1 MRAAK
6 PDPIADQALTLGLGI
21 PEEIPKPVGLPAAGS
36 TRPQIFSTTGSKAGW
51 HGFPARLHA
60 GDPPAPQLRAAPSR
74 LAPAR
79 PPRPPPPRPP
89 GAGSSCPRP
98 ARAPPV
104 TRLCGY
110 RGTRAKAGLAPY
122 IQAVTNDVRGSTL
135 TPS

>member
-60 GDPPAPQLRAAPSR
+60 GDPPAPQLRAAPSG
-74 LAPAR
+74 LGPAW
-79 PPRPPPPRPP
+79 PPRPPPPVHGSACTASLGLLPSH
-89 GAGSSCPRP
+89 GLVANAGPER
-98 ARAPPV
+98 
-104 TRLCGY
+104 
-110 RGTRAKAGLAPY
+110 KQGL
-122 IQAVTNDVRGSTL
+122 DL
-135 TPS
+135 